1 MELEPRQRA
10 LLAAVI
16 ERYVENA
23 EPVGSASL
31 VSDARFR
38 AQFGQMSSATV
49 RNELA
54 ELEAAG
60 LLAHPHTSAGRVPT
74 DAGYRLYVNEMLQ
87 PRRMKPSERARINTQ
102 VAPPI
107 SSVEDALREATTT
120 LVKLMGYPA
129 VASLPNTRSDTMR
142 HLQINPVP
150 PHRLILVLV
159 TSAGRIEHRLFEVEE
174 EVPAARLTTVVNFLN
189 EKLSGRSLAA
199 LRTLQFEDVAAGLHD
214 APTVALAKRAWEL
227 VSQSLSD
234 LGDDG
239 IIVQGLTTLLNEPEF
254 ADIGHARSAIR
265 LLEDSGTMSDL
276 LRDSVIFPVR
286 DSGGDTNRPYAIV
299 IGKELPHVNPALE
312 RFSFVGVAY
321 SAGGEVLGTVG
332 VMGPTRMKYADAITL
347 VPALAARLQVCLETM

>member
-1 MELEPRQRA
+1 MKLEPRQRA

-31 VSDARFR
+31 VADPRFR

-87 PRRMKPSERARINTQ
+87 PRRMKPSERAHINAQ

-129 VASLPNTRSDTMR
+129 LASLPNTRSDTMR
-142 HLQINPVP
+142 HLQINPLP

-214 APTVALAKRAWEL
+214 APTVALAKRAWAL

-234 LGDDG
+234 LSDDG

-254 ADIGHARSAIR
+254 ADIHQARAAMR
-265 LLEDSGTMSDL
+265 MLEDSGTMSDL
-276 LRDSVIFPVR
+276 LRDSIILPVR
-286 DSGGDTNRPYAIV
+286 VSDGDLSRPYAIV

-312 RFSFVGVAY
+312 RLSFVGVAY
-321 SAGGEVLGTVG
+321 GAGGEMLGTVG